1 MKKKILFSIF
11 IIFLLINNC
20 GFKIVNN
27 SEIYKFDVNEIIATG
42 DNKINF
48 KIKNKLIF
56 SSKKNEKKLVD
67 IYLDT
72 NKSKEVKEKNSNNEI
87 TKYQISIASTI
98 RVIELVSENEIFFSI
113 LKTGDYSVASQYSQT
128 LANEKKLID
137 VLTDDVTE
145 NILNTIVLNLD
156 DL

>member
-42 DNKINF
+42 DNRINF

-87 TKYQISIASTI
+87 TKYQISIVSTVK
-98 RVIELVSENEIFFSI
+98 VIELVSGNEIFFNI
-113 LKTGDYSVASQYSQT
+113 VKTGDFSVASQYSQT

-145 NILNTIVLNLD
+145 NILNTIVLKLD

>member
-1 MKKKILFSIF
+1 MKKKILFPILT
-11 IIFLLINNC
+11 IFLLINNC
-20 GFKIVNN
+20 GFKIVNK
-27 SEIYKFDVNEIIATG
+27 SEIYKFDINEIIATG
-42 DNKINF
+42 DNRINF

-87 TKYQISIASTI
+87 TKYQITITSTVKVKELINEKVFTFTIA
-98 RVIELVSENEIFFSI
+98 
-113 LKTGDYSVASQYSQT
+113 KTGDYSVASQYSQT
-128 LANEKKLID
+128 LTNEKKLID
-137 VLTDDVTE
+137 VLTDDVTN
-145 NILNTIVLNLD
+145 NILDKIVLKLN

>member
-27 SEIYKFDVNEIIATG
+27 NEIYKFDVNEIIATG

-87 TKYQISIASTI
+87 TKYQISIASTV
-98 RVIELVSENEIFFSI
+98 RVKEIVSENEIYFNI
-113 LKTGDYSVASQYSQT
+113 VKTGDYSVASQYSQT

-145 NILNTIVLNLD
+145 NILNTIVLKLD

>member
-87 TKYQISIASTI
+87 TKYQISIVSTVK
-98 RVIELVSENEIFFSI
+98 VIELVSGNEIFFNI
-113 LKTGDYSVASQYSQT
+113 VKTGDFSVASQYSQT

-145 NILNTIVLNLD
+145 NILNTIVLKLD

>member
-11 IIFLLINNC
+11 IIFLLTNNC

-87 TKYQISIASTI
+87 TKYQISIASTVK
-98 RVIELVSENEIFFSI
+98 VIELVSGNEIFFNI
-113 LKTGDYSVASQYSQT
+113 VKTGDFSVASQYSQT

>member
-87 TKYQISIASTI
+87 TKYQISIASTVK
-98 RVIELVSENEIFFSI
+98 VIELVSGNEIFFNI
-113 LKTGDYSVASQYSQT
+113 VKTGDFSVASQYSQT
-128 LANEKKLID
+128 LANEKKIID

>member
-87 TKYQISIASTI
+87 TKYQISIASTVK
-98 RVIELVSENEIFFSI
+98 VIELVSGNEIFFNI
-113 LKTGDYSVASQYSQT
+113 VKTGDFSVASQYSQT

-145 NILNTIVLNLD
+145 NILNTIVLKLD

>member
-1 MKKKILFSIF
+1 MKKKIIF
-11 IIFLLINNC
+11 PILLTFLLINNC
-20 GFKIVNN
+20 GFKIVKKG
-27 SEIYKFDVNEIIATG
+27 EIYKFDINEIIATG
-42 DNKINF
+42 DNRINF

-56 SSKKNEKKLVD
+56 GSEKNEKKLVD

-72 NKSKEVKEKNSNNEI
+72 KKSKEVKEKNINNEI
-87 TKYQISIASTI
+87 TKYQISISSTV
-98 RVIELVSENEIFFSI
+98 RVKELVSEKEISFNI
-113 LKTGDYSVASQYSQT
+113 VKTGDYSVVSQYSQT

-145 NILNTIVLNLD
+145 NILNVIVLKLD

>member
-1 MKKKILFSIF
+1 M
-11 IIFLLINNC
+11 LINNC

-87 TKYQISIASTI
+87 TKYQISIACTI
-98 RVIELVSENEIFFSI
+98 RVIELVSKNEIFFNI
-113 LKTGDYSVASQYSQT
+113 VKTGDYSVASQYSQT

-145 NILNTIVLNLD
+145 NILNTIVLKLD

>member
-1 MKKKILFSIF
+1 MKKKNLFSIF

-98 RVIELVSENEIFFSI
+98 RVIELVSKNEIFFNI
-113 LKTGDYSVASQYSQT
+113 VKTGDFSVASQYSQT

-145 NILNTIVLNLD
+145 NILNTIVLKLD

>member
-87 TKYQISIASTI
+87 TKYQISIASTV
-98 RVIELVSENEIFFSI
+98 RVTELVSKNEIFFNI
-113 LKTGDYSVASQYSQT
+113 VKTGDYSVASQYSQT

-145 NILNTIVLNLD
+145 NILNTIVLKLD

>member
-87 TKYQISIASTI
+87 TKYQISIASTV
-98 RVIELVSENEIFFSI
+98 RVIELVSENEIFFNI
-113 LKTGDYSVASQYSQT
+113 VKTGDYSVASQYSQT

-145 NILNTIVLNLD
+145 NILNTIVLKLD

>member
-27 SEIYKFDVNEIIATG
+27 NEIYKFDVNEIIATG

-87 TKYQISIASTI
+87 TKYQISITSTV
-98 RVIELVSENEIFFSI
+98 RVTELVSENEIFFNI
-113 LKTGDYSVASQYSQT
+113 EKTGDYSVASQYSQT

-145 NILNTIVLNLD
+145 NILNTIVLKLD

>member
-87 TKYQISIASTI
+87 TKYQISIASTV
-98 RVIELVSENEIFFSI
+98 RVIELVSENEIFFNIVIS
-113 LKTGDYSVASQYSQT
+113 
-128 LANEKKLID
+128 LIFIM
-137 VLTDDVTE
+137 VFMKVK
-145 NILNTIVLNLD
+145 
-156 DL
+156 

>member
-1 MKKKILFSIF
+1 MKKKILFPIL

-20 GFKIVNN
+20 GFKIVSKN
-27 SEIYKFDVNEIIATG
+27 EIYKFDINEIIATG
-42 DNKINF
+42 DNRINF

-56 SSKKNEKKLVD
+56 SSEKNEKKLVD

-72 NKSKEVKEKNSNNEI
+72 NKSKEVKEKNIKNEI

-98 RVIELVSENEIFFSI
+98 WVIELVSKNEIFFNI
-113 LKTGDYSVASQYSQT
+113 VKTGDYSVASQYSQT

-145 NILNTIVLNLD
+145 NILNTIVLKLD

>member
-1 MKKKILFSIF
+1 MKKKKLFSIF

-87 TKYQISIASTI
+87 TKYQISIASTVK
-98 RVIELVSENEIFFSI
+98 VIELVSGNEIFFNI
-113 LKTGDYSVASQYSQT
+113 VKTGDFSVASQYSQT

-145 NILNTIVLNLD
+145 NILNTVVLKLD